1 MVADTVNACPIQK
14 LYLDVF
20 VIWQAGGNAGQGVVV
35 QVQLTQVRDVGQGS
49 IFHRANL
56 VVAQTQPASVKQ
68 MWEM

>member
-1 MVADTVNACPIQK
+1 M
-14 LYLDVF
+14 
-20 VIWQAGGNAGQGVVV
+20 IWQAGGNAGQGVVV

-49 IFHRANL
+49 VFHRANL